1 MARGGGRTI
10 GRAAVLVTTAT
21 IALLLGGGCVRG
33 PWWVAPQD
41 RKPIDRK
48 FVEYPAEFDLEAA
61 VTGLTAPTS
70 VALVHDE
77 GPYQGAILVAE
88 GGAGGFRPRVY
99 GFKPD
104 GTYFEVHP
112 PPRRSAIE
120 RVPVLRGLQGKREIY
135 GP

>member
-1 MARGGGRTI
+1 MARGGRTI
-10 GRAAVLVTTAT
+10 KTASTYVTSVTL
-21 IALLLGGGCVRG
+21 ALLLAGCVRG

-77 GPYQGAILVAE
+77 GPYQGAILIAE

-112 PPRRSAIE
+112 PPRRSAID
-120 RVPVLRGLQGKREIY
+120 RVPVLRALQGKREI
-135 GP
+135 